1 MSDPGAAPKTQTT
14 PTAPASALRETTEIG
29 VRLGRDG
36 AVATIELNRPTR
48 RNTLTDG
55 MLEAIHRFLG
65 ELEDDP
71 SCAAVVLTGAGPA
84 FCAGFDVGGGPPRTG
99 RESFQGH
106 ADLVSNTL
114 WRIWRSR
121 LPVIAGVQGLCVGGG
136 VYLAGICDF
145 LITTPRT
152 RFSMGEIK
160 LGFAPPLFNL
170 FPWLLGYRAAK
181 DFLMTGDPIS
191 GTRAVE
197 IGLASRAVP
206 AERLGEEVM
215 AQARALAKQ
224 PDDVVTVLKRSINT
238 RWEQAG
244 FVAGVE
250 RDIDGFVHNKVHQG
264 PFQVEYRRLA
274 REIGVRAALERLG
287 IDLGLREQ
295 A

>member
-1 MSDPGAAPKTQTT
+1 MS
-14 PTAPASALRETTEIG
+14 ETG
-29 VRLGRDG
+29 VRFGREG
-36 AVATIELNRPTR
+36 AVATITLDRPAR
-48 RNTLTDG
+48 RNTLTDE
-55 MLEAIHRFLG
+55 MLEAMQRFLD
-65 ELEDDP
+65 EVEDDR
-71 SCAAVVLTGAGPA
+71 AVGAVVLTGAGPV

-99 RESFQGH
+99 REPFQAH

-121 LPVIAGVQGLCVGGG
+121 LPVVAGVQGLCVGGG
-136 VYLAGICDF
+136 VYLSGVCDF
-145 LITTPRT
+145 LITTART

-181 DFLMTGDPIS
+181 DFLMTGDPVN

-197 IGLASRAVP
+197 MGLASRVVP
-206 AERLGEEVM
+206 AEQLAEETMRQAQSLARL
-215 AQARALAKQ
+215 
-224 PDDVVTVLKRSINT
+224 PDDVVPVLKRSINA

-250 RDIDGFVHNKVHQG
+250 NDIRGFVQNKVQQG

-287 IDLGLREQ
+287 IDLGLREKE
-295 A
+295 

>member
-1 MSDPGAAPKTQTT
+1 MSETDPT
-14 PTAPASALRETTEIG
+14 PRGPRSSTADPADVG

-36 AVATIELNRPTR
+36 AVATIELNRPAR
-48 RNTLTDG
+48 RNTLTDA
-55 MLEAIHRFLG
+55 MLEAMHAFLG
-65 ELEDDP
+65 ELEDDA
-71 SCAAVVLTGAGPA
+71 SCGAVVLTGAGSI
-84 FCAGFDVGGGPPRTG
+84 FCAGFEVGAGPARTG
-99 RESFQGH
+99 REPFQHH
-106 ADLVSNTL
+106 ADLVSKTL

-121 LPVIAGVQGLCVGGG
+121 LPVVAGVHGLCVGGG

-145 LITTPRT
+145 LITTPRA

-160 LGFAPPLFNL
+160 LGFAPPLFNI
-170 FPWLLGYRAAK
+170 FPWLLGFRAAK

-197 IGLASRAVP
+197 IGLASRAVAP
-206 AERLGEEVM
+206 ERLGEEVM
-215 AQARALAKQ
+215 AQARALAKL
-224 PDDVVTVLKRSINT
+224 PDDVVSVLKRSINA

-250 RDIDGFVHNKVHQG
+250 RDVAGFVHNKVHQG

-287 IDLGLREQ
+287 IDLGLREDRE
-295 A
+295 AK

>member
-1 MSDPGAAPKTQTT
+1 MSDDGLGERGAQ
-14 PTAPASALRETTEIG
+14 ETG

-36 AVATIELNRPTR
+36 AVATIELNRPAR
-48 RNTLTDG
+48 RNTLTDA
-55 MLEAIHRFLG
+55 MLEAIHRVLG
-65 ELEDDP
+65 ELEDDR
-71 SCAAVVLTGAGPA
+71 SCGAVAHWRGPDLL
-84 FCAGFDVGGGPPRTG
+84 AGFEVGAGPPRTG
-99 RESFQGH
+99 RASFQEH

-170 FPWLLGYRAAK
+170 FPWLLGFRAAK

-197 IGLASRAVP
+197 IGLASRAVAP
-206 AERLGEEVM
+206 ERLAADVL
-215 AQARALAKQ
+215 AQARALAKL
-224 PDDVVTVLKRSINT
+224 PDDVVPVLKRSINA

-250 RDIDGFVHNKVHQG
+250 RDVDGFVHNKVHQG

-274 REIGVRAALERLG
+274 HEIGVRAALEQLG
-287 IDLGLREQ
+287 IDLGLREDR
-295 A
+295 ADRDTT